1 MALGQHDDV
10 FYMNSNDK
18 CIACSGKRQQGESSI
33 IINGKYGTVK
43 IPLIK
48 HHVRYDPEVIAY
60 VHFDCHQIIHDPD
73 DPRYKHLIQFQEG
86 ESREYYDEKKH
97 T

>member
-1 MALGQHDDV
+1 MNGNPE
-10 FYMNSNDK
+10 YMNGNSK
-18 CIACSGKRQQGESSI
+18 CIACMKGREKEESNI
-33 IINGKYGTVK
+33 IVINGKHPMLK

-60 VHFDCHQIIHDPD
+60 VHFKCHQIIHDPN

-86 ESREYYDEKKH
+86 ESREYYDNKH
-97 T
+97 K

>member
-1 MALGQHDDV
+1 MAIE
-10 FYMNSNDK
+10 YMNQNDM
-18 CIACSGKRQQGESSI
+18 CIACMKGKLKGEGNI
-33 IINGKYGTVK
+33 KVNGKFNKVS
-43 IPLIK
+43 IHLIK
-48 HHVRYDPEVIAY
+48 HHVRYNPEIIAY
-60 VHFDCHQIIHDPD
+60 VHFDCHQIIHNPD